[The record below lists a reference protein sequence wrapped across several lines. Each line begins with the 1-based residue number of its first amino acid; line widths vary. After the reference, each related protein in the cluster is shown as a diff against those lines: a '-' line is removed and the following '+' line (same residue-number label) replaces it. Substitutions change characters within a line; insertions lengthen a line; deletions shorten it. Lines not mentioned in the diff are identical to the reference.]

1 MPLPSNADLQ
11 TLDVAYLGQPFVQ
24 VEAKSLD
31 TETLDI
37 AYLGQPFVAVG
48 PAPAGGLQI
57 HVNISGT
64 WKQASAVYVNVS
76 GTWKSVSALSA
87 NVSGTWKSVPLS

>member
-1 MPLPSNADLQ
+1 MALPSNTDLA
-11 TLDVAYLGQPFVQ
+11 TLDYAYLGQPFVQ

-48 PAPAGGLQI
+48 PGAAPPAGTRYILI
-57 HVNISGT
+57 T
-64 WKQASAVYVNVS
+64 
-76 GTWKSVSALSA
+76 
-87 NVSGTWKSVPLS
+87 